1 MADKVKP
8 LKLESSSTGGTE
20 NDFFQTEVNPTE
32 DYVAAKGIA
41 LENNDNRLVDLDGS
55 GNIQFKDAVETTPI
69 TVRKLRTANQN
80 IFDNTLNGFIATDV
94 QAAIEESKT
103 SAPGKA
109 RASVTCTFNGAIG
122 NNNWLGYNELLP
134 GDTVPIRVPWNSTLK
149 EITVS
154 YASGVAVDGRLV
166 IYKNGTAAGNIVH
179 TETFTNQSN
188 GKNITL
194 SLSLTSGDTIRGR
207 WTDTGD
213 NPSDMAIVYFFL
225 LV

>member
-1 MADKVKP
+1 MADKIKP
-8 LKLESSSTGGTE
+8 LKIENPSNGGTE
-20 NDFFQTEVNPTE
+20 TDFLPTESNPSE

-41 LENNDNRLVDLDGS
+41 LENNDNRIIDLDGS
-55 GNIQFKDAVETTPI
+55 GNIQFKDAVETTAI
-69 TVRKLRTANQN
+69 SVRKLRTANQN

-134 GDTVPIRVPWNSTLK
+134 GNTVPIRVPWNSTLK

-154 YASGVAVDGRLV
+154 YTSGVAVDGQLV

-179 TETFTNQSN
+179 TETFTNQSD

-207 WTDTGD
+207 WRDTGD

>member
-1 MADKVKP
+1 MADKIKP
-8 LKLESSSTGGTE
+8 LKIENPANGGTE
-20 NDFFQTEVNPTE
+20 LDFLPTESNPSE

-41 LENNDNRLVDLDGS
+41 LENNDNRLIDLDGS
-55 GNIQFKDAVETTPI
+55 GNIQFKDAVETTAI
-69 TVRKLRTANQN
+69 SVRKLRTANQN
-80 IFDNTLNGFIATDV
+80 LFDNTSNGFTSTNV

-109 RASVTCTFNGAIG
+109 RASVTCTFNGSIS
-122 NNNWLGYNELLP
+122 NNTWLGYNELLP
-134 GDTVPIRVPWNSTLK
+134 GNIVPIRVPWNSTLK

-154 YASGVAVDGRLV
+154 YNGSSVDGQLV

-179 TETFTNQSN
+179 TETFTNQSG

-194 SLSLTSGDTIRGR
+194 SLSLVSGDTIRGR

>member
-1 MADKVKP
+1 MADKIKP
-8 LKLESSSTGGTE
+8 LKIENPSNGGTE
-20 NDFFQTEVNPTE
+20 TDFLPTESNPSE

-41 LENNDNRLVDLDGS
+41 LENNDNRIIDLDGS
-55 GNIQFKDAVETTPI
+55 GNIQFKDAVETTAI
-69 TVRKLRTANQN
+69 SVRKLRTANQN

-134 GDTVPIRVPWNSTLK
+134 GDKVPIRVPWNSTLK

-154 YASGVAVDGRLV
+154 YTSGVAVDGQLV

-179 TETFTNQSN
+179 TETFTNQSD

-207 WTDTGD
+207 WRDTGD